1 MHSSFFPE
9 YKNDIYKP
17 VSKETRQHNR
27 KMSKRLKEVFTK
39 VDIQI
44 TITYLKNHLSSSTI
58 TEMLIK
64 NKMRL

>member
-17 VSKETRQHNR
+17 VSKKTRQHNR
-27 KMSKRLKEVFTK
+27 KMRRLKELFTK

-44 TITYLKNHLSSSTI
+44 TITYLKNHLNSLTI

-64 NKMRL
+64 YKMRL